1 MSSNDDL
8 MRALGRIEAKLDAI
22 NARQQ
27 EIKEDVEDIETRVRT
42 LENFKAWLAGIGVA
56 SGAVTSYLLKKLG
69 Y

>member
-27 EIKEDVEDIETRVRT
+27 EIKEDVEDIETQQYAEQ
-42 LENFKAWLAGIGVA
+42 LMPIGE
-56 SGAVTSYLLKKLG
+56 SNI
-69 Y
+69 